1 MLLVF
6 GSINLDIAFRAD
18 HLPQA
23 GETVLGECYLVSPGG
38 KGANQAHA
46 ARRMGVEV
54 GLVGSVGRDAFAA
67 PALARLEAAGVDLSA
82 LQRVEAPTGCAGIVV
97 DARGE
102 NQIVVAPGANLAL
115 RDEHLP
121 DALLARARAVL
132 LQQEVDAAANAA
144 VLARAQARGCLT
156 VLNNAPARELGLEV
170 LRHVDV
176 LVVNAIELAA
186 TLRGV
191 GLPGLT
197 ADDASREGLGGPA
210 PDEARA
216 AGNRPDDTAARR
228 VQALSQALGLT
239 VVLTR
244 GADGVLACAGGDLI
258 EVPAFAVDVVDTT
271 GAGDTFA
278 GVLTVGL
285 MAGDP
290 LESALRTA
298 AAAAALA
305 CTRAGAQVAQPSADE
320 VRALLART

>member
-18 HLPQA
+18 HLPRA
-23 GETVLGECYLVSPGG
+23 GETVLGQDYLVSPGG

-46 ARRMGVEV
+46 ARRMGAEV
-54 GLVGSVGRDAFAA
+54 CLVGAVGHDAFAA

-82 LQRVEAPTGCAGIVV
+82 LQRVDAPTGCAGIVV

-115 RDEHLP
+115 RDAHVP

-132 LQQEVDAAANAA
+132 LQQEVDATANAA
-144 VLARAQARGCLT
+144 VLARAQAQGCLT
-156 VLNNAPARELGLEV
+156 VLNNAPARELGLDV

-176 LVVNAIELAA
+176 LVVNETELAA
-186 TLRGV
+186 TWRGV
-191 GLPGLT
+191 SLPGLES
-197 ADDASREGLGGPA
+197 DA
-210 PDEARA
+210 
-216 AGNRPDDTAARR
+216 TRR

-244 GADGVLACAGGDLI
+244 GAEGVLACAGGDLI
-258 EVPAFAVDVVDTT
+258 AVPAFAVNVVDTT

-290 LESALRTA
+290 LEAALRTA
-298 AAAAALA
+298 SAAAALA
-305 CTRAGAQVAQPSADE
+305 CTRPGAQVAQPGADE
-320 VRALLART
+320 VRALLARV